1 MKYNIFV
8 YGFMVISAISIMS
21 CSGKKKNFSP
31 SEPGRADITKSSVI
45 TDSVEGENAVKLTIM
60 VQKPSSDFPQN
71 AAQALESKMLTIASK
86 NGIVGYG
93 GDPAFVFAALITPL
107 GKDVTTTPPVKKVM
121 KYTLNLYVANV
132 VTGDVYGS
140 SSMDLMG
147 IGNSFELAA
156 LNAIT
161 SVDDNSNIQKML
173 HEASNKIISWYQNHS
188 KEFISKVSD
197 YITHE
202 EFDKAYALLAS
213 VPSEASECFQFAQE
227 NKAKVYEKY
236 LRKLSSDNYRKMLS
250 EIASSQN
257 QYNPVVG
264 GYFQM
269 IPQSSPEYTKAKQMY
284 EDYISKTAKQAEL
297 EKDREYYLEKEKLE
311 VQKLEIQAQMAAT
324 EAMQAENESK
334 TTIDTGNNVVNMII
348 DQAVQIGV
356 PHLIGLL
363 L

>member
-1 MKYNIFV
+1 MKNYKFV
-8 YGFMVISAISIMS
+8 YGLMVIITISLVG
-21 CSGKKKNFSP
+21 CSDKKNTYSP
-31 SEPGRADITKSSVI
+31 NEPGRADITKPSV
-45 TDSVEGENAVKLTIM
+45 TTESVESENAVKLTIM
-60 VQKPSSDFPQN
+60 AQKPNADFPQD
-71 AAQALESKMLTIASK
+71 AAQALESKMLNIASK

-147 IGNSFELAA
+147 IGNSYELAA

-161 SVDDNSNIQKML
+161 SFDDNSNIQKML

-188 KEFISKVSD
+188 KDFISKVSD
-197 YITHE
+197 YITRGD
-202 EFDKAYALLAS
+202 FDKAYALLAS
-213 VPSEASECFQFAQE
+213 VPSEATECYQYAQK
-227 NKAKVYEKY
+227 NKSKVYEKY
-236 LRKLSSDNYRKMLS
+236 LQKLSSDNYRKMLS
-250 EIASSQN
+250 EIASSKN

-269 IPQSSPEYTKAKQMY
+269 IPFSSPEYVKAKKMY
-284 EDYISKTAKQAEL
+284 EDYISKTTKQAEL
-297 EKDREYYLEKEKLE
+297 EKNREYYLEKEKLE
-311 VQKLEIQAQMAAT
+311 VQKLEIQAQLAAT
-324 EAMQAENESK
+324 EAVKAENESK

-348 DQAVQIGV
+348 DQAVQIGI
-356 PHLIGLL
+356 PQLIGLL

>member
-8 YGFMVISAISIMS
+8 YGLMVIGTISIMG

-31 SEPGRADITKSSVI
+31 NEPGRADITKSSVI

-161 SVDDNSNIQKML
+161 SVDDNSSIQKML

-269 IPQSSPEYTKAKQMY
+269 IPQSSPQRRRSPCGRGCRGSGKA
-284 EDYISKTAKQAEL
+284 APA
-297 EKDREYYLEKEKLE
+297 RC
-311 VQKLEIQAQMAAT
+311 
-324 EAMQAENESK
+324 
-334 TTIDTGNNVVNMII
+334 GF
-348 DQAVQIGV
+348 
-356 PHLIGLL
+356 
-363 L
+363 

>member
-1 MKYNIFV
+1 
-8 YGFMVISAISIMS
+8 MVIGAISIMG

-31 SEPGRADITKSSVI
+31 NEPGRADITKSSVI

-93 GDPAFVFAALITPL
+93 GDPAFVLAALITPL
-107 GKDVTTTPPVKKVM
+107 GKDVTTTAPVKKVM

-132 VTGDVYGS
+132 VTGDVYGA
-140 SSMDLMG
+140 SSMDIMG

-202 EFDKAYALLAS
+202 EFDSVFKRVIYVLNSMDTQLISVFVHKYFVGICLLRVS
-213 VPSEASECFQFAQE
+213 DSQPC
-227 NKAKVYEKY
+227 NKVFPR
-236 LRKLSSDNYRKMLS
+236 LW
-250 EIASSQN
+250 
-257 QYNPVVG
+257 
-264 GYFQM
+264 
-269 IPQSSPEYTKAKQMY
+269 
-284 EDYISKTAKQAEL
+284 
-297 EKDREYYLEKEKLE
+297 
-311 VQKLEIQAQMAAT
+311 
-324 EAMQAENESK
+324 
-334 TTIDTGNNVVNMII
+334 TGNINKPLFSSFSMN
-348 DQAVQIGV
+348 
-356 PHLIGLL
+356 
-363 L
+363 